1 MPDRPQSTRPA
12 WEPPPVPDAEADQ
25 PLRQVFARRL
35 DHPFLD
41 RVTAEL
47 LEAYHQRLET
57 GTRLGRLSAP
67 TPGLASGGE
76 LEAGLRALAVD
87 LQLCAA
93 FLRERSTD
101 PDSCDLCERERAWCL
116 LAGARAVEAEAVAER
131 VERMLDHPHSAAC
144 PFPPGIE
151 AAGIVPEVRQ

>member
-1 MPDRPQSTRPA
+1 MSDRIESTRPA
-12 WEPPPVPDAEADQ
+12 SEPPPVPSAEADH

-35 DHPFLD
+35 DHPSLD
-41 RVTAEL
+41 RLTAEL

-57 GTRLGRLSAP
+57 GA
-67 TPGLASGGE
+67 GLAPGGE
-76 LEAGLRALAVD
+76 LEAGLRAIAVD
-87 LQLCAA
+87 LRLCAD

-101 PDSCDLCERERAWCL
+101 PDSCDLRERERAWCL

-151 AAGIVPEVRQ
+151 AAGIVPEVQR

>member
-1 MPDRPQSTRPA
+1 MPDRSQSTRPDP
-12 WEPPPVPDAEADQ
+12 ELPPVPNAEADH

-35 DHPFLD
+35 DRPSFD
-41 RVTAEL
+41 RLTAEL
-47 LEAYHQRLET
+47 VDVYHQRLET
-57 GTRLGRLSAP
+57 GA
-67 TPGLASGGE
+67 GLAPGSE
-76 LEAGLRALAVD
+76 LEAGLRAVAVD
-87 LQLCAA
+87 LRLCAD

-101 PDSCDLCERERAWCL
+101 PDLGDTRERERAWCL